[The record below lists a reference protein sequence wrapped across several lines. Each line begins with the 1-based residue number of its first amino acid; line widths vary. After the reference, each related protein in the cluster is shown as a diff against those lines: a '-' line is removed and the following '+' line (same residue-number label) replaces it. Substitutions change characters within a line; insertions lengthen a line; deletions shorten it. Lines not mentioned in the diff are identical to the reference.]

1 MSIPKRLEWAQK
13 LQAIAQTGLHYDVTP
28 FDHERYEEIMA
39 IAVEMLTADGS
50 ADVETMQAFV
60 NAQSGHATPKTDV
73 RGVVFCEDKI
83 LLVQEKMD
91 EYRWTLPGG
100 WADIGKSASEGVVR
114 EVYEESGYRTRAV
127 KLLAL
132 YDRNKQDHPPIPFHA
147 YKAYFLCELT
157 DRERHVDPSRD
168 SASYAE
174 IGEVGF
180 FAEDEIPE
188 QLSIGRVNA
197 QQIAR
202 LFEHL
207 HDPDLPTDFD

>member
-1 MSIPKRLEWAQK
+1 
-13 LQAIAQTGLHYDVTP
+13 
-28 FDHERYEEIMA
+28 MA

-73 RGVVFCEDKI
+73 RGVVFRDGKI

-91 EYRWTLPGG
+91 QYRWTLPGG
-100 WADIGKSASEGVVR
+100 WADIGESASEGVVR
-114 EVYEESGYRTRAV
+114 EVYEESGYRTQAI

-147 YKAYFLCELT
+147 YKAYFLCELI
-157 DRERHVDPSRD
+157 DRERHVDPARD

-202 LFEHL
+202 LFEHYRK
-207 HDPDLPTDFD
+207 PDLPTDFD